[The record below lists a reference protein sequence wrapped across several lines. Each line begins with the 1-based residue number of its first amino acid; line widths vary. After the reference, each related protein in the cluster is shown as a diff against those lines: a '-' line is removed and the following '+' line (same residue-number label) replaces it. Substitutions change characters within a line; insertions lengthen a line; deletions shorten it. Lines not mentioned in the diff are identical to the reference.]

1 VYAAKVVGFDSNTEL
16 AVPSDRQDRAEFFK
30 TLPSLWMARCGAE
43 RVGGDSSRLLG
54 EKPGGVR
61 VSMNR
66 WRRWMSSIRMERGL
80 RPLLRLGP
88 TLVFAAVVTT
98 SVLGGAGGV
107 IDAGSPVA
115 GAATPTSSWST
126 QANDGPNIQVIGVSC
141 PTTSMC
147 VAVGA
152 AGDAYTT
159 IGSSSAQ
166 SGAIEV
172 TTDGGAT
179 WHAQAEPS
187 GQGILQGVSCGS
199 SSDCVAFGYTD
210 SATAIYTTDGGAHWT
225 ADTLNERLSGV
236 SCASG
241 SQCVV
246 VSEGASPILVS
257 ADGGATWNPAT
268 VPAGA
273 GVQAVSCPSTTEC
286 VAVGPS
292 STNAPTML
300 TSSDGGRTWS
310 SATPPSGVNSI
321 IDSVSCGTPT
331 TCIAIGP
338 SAAAWSNNGG
348 QTWTATTLPSS
359 VLAIYHASCS
369 PSSTT
374 CVATGISTAADGPIV
389 LSSGNSGQSWAVGTL
404 PSGTQ
409 ATDGVACVTG
419 TLCHVVGSAT
429 TQSGAA
435 APAFLSTVNSGVTWT
450 NTTVPNGVAPLL
462 SISCPTAMRCYAV
475 SGLADLVT
483 TGNGGSSWSSLAP
496 PTGLTSLQSIACSS
510 ASSCLVSGAAG
521 SKELFATSNDGTTWE
536 SRTLPDVEYGIQ
548 SVVCAAPTSCVAGGT
563 SVIGTKLNPQF
574 VGQSAISMDGGVTW
588 SVLPGDF
595 EPGALSCVNTTT
607 CAVSENDSFSTGF
620 GIEYTYLNGAASGTD
635 ISQFAD
641 GIDGLSCVTSGVCD
655 AVSAAG
661 IWHQTTD
668 DGISWQALTLP
679 SGVGS
684 LAGVSCSSAA
694 SCTAVGQQS
703 DGTPLILSTS
713 DGGSTWAEPTVPS
726 EVRSLSAVSC
736 PTSGVCEAT
745 GTGSLGGGV
754 IIGEVVAPPTT
765 SILLPANNATVSGS
779 TTLDAAASSGAGVA
793 SVSFEVSGGALNDHV
808 VGTATATYY
817 GWLSTWDTT
826 TVPNGTYSLQSV
838 ATDVDRASTTSAPI
852 TITVSNVPST
862 SVLLPANNA
871 TVSGST
877 VVDASASSS
886 VGVAAVSFELSGG
899 ALTDHVI
906 GTATATSYGWLT
918 SWDTTTVPDGTYS
931 LQSVATDKHGA
942 STTSAPVTVTVNNPT
957 PTTAVLLPAK
967 DATVSGTTYLDAS
980 ASSGVTAVVFDIA
993 GTHVTVSVSGAVK
1006 TAYGWLVGWSS
1017 ATVPNGTYTVE
1028 SVAAYAGGDNG
1039 TSPSVS
1045 FTVSN

>member
-1 VYAAKVVGFDSNTEL
+1 
-16 AVPSDRQDRAEFFK
+16 
-30 TLPSLWMARCGAE
+30 MARCGAE
-43 RVGGDSSRLLG
+43 HVGGDRSRLQD
-54 EKPGGVR
+54 EKAGGVI
-61 VSMNR
+61 VSKNR
-66 WRRWMSSIRMERGL
+66 WRRGVSSIRMERGL
-80 RPLLRLGP
+80 RPLRRLGP
-88 TLVFAAVVTT
+88 TLAFGAVVTT
-98 SVLGGAGGV
+98 CVLGGATGV
-107 IDAGSPVA
+107 IDAGTAVA
-115 GAATPTSSWST
+115 GAATPTSVWST
-126 QANDGPNIQVIGVSC
+126 QANDGPNVQVIGVSC

-147 VAVGA
+147 VAVGM
-152 AGDAYTT
+152 AGGAYTT
-159 IGSSSAQ
+159 IGTASAQ

-199 SSDCVAFGYTD
+199 TSDCVAFGYSD

-273 GVQAVSCPSTTEC
+273 AVQAVSCPSRTEC

-292 STNAPTML
+292 ATNAPTML
-300 TSSDGGRTWS
+300 TSSDGGQTWS

-359 VLAIYHASCS
+359 VLAVYHASCS

-389 LSSGNSGQSWAVGTL
+389 LYSGNSGQSWAVGTL

-429 TQSGAA
+429 TQPGAA
-435 APAFLSTVNSGVTWT
+435 APAFFSTANSGVTWT
-450 NTTVPNGVAPLL
+450 NATVPNGVAPLL
-462 SISCPTAMRCYAV
+462 SLSCPTAVRCYAI
-475 SGLADLVT
+475 SGLADLVV
-483 TGNGGSSWSSLAP
+483 TGNGGMSWSPLTP
-496 PTGLTSLQSIACSS
+496 PPGVTSLESIACSS
-510 ASSCLVSGAAG
+510 ASSCLVSGT
-521 SKELFATSNDGTTWE
+521 STNKELFATSNGGATWQ
-536 SRTLPDVEYGIQ
+536 SRALPALEYGIE
-548 SVVCAAPTSCVAGGT
+548 SVLCAAPTACVAGGL
-563 SVIGTKLNPQF
+563 SVIGTRQNPQF
-574 VGQSAISMDGGVTW
+574 VGQSAISMDGGLTW
-588 SVLPGDF
+588 TDLAGEF
-595 EPGALSCVNTTT
+595 APGALGCASTTT
-607 CAVSENDSFSTGF
+607 CVVSENDFFADGI
-620 GIEYTYLNGAASGTD
+620 GIEYVTQSGAESSTVSSPTSAE
-635 ISQFAD
+635 
-641 GIDGLSCVTSGVCD
+641 IDGLSCVRSGVCE
-655 AVSAAG
+655 AVGAAG
-661 IWHQTTD
+661 AWYQSTD
-668 DGISWQALTLP
+668 EGAEWQALTVP
-679 SGVGS
+679 SGVGPLS
-684 LAGVSCSSAA
+684 AVACSSAT

-713 DGGSTWAEPTVPS
+713 DGGSTWAEATVPS

-765 SILLPANNATVSGS
+765 SILLPANYANLSGS

-793 SVSFEVSGGALNDHV
+793 SVSFEVSGGTLTNHV

-838 ATDVDRASTTSAPI
+838 ATDVDGASTTSAPV
-852 TITVSNVPST
+852 TITVSNGPTT
-862 SVLLPANNA
+862 SVLVPVSNA

-886 VGVAAVSFELSGG
+886 VGVASVTFEVSGG
-899 ALTDHVI
+899 AFTNHAI
-906 GTATATSYGWLT
+906 GTATATYYGWLT

-942 STTSAPVTVTVNNPT
+942 STTSAPVTVTVNNPM
-957 PTTAVLLPAK
+957 PTSAVLLPAK
-967 DATVSGTTYLDAS
+967 SATVSGTTYLDAS
-980 ASSGVTAVVFDIA
+980 ASSGVTAVFFDIT
-993 GTHVTVSVSGAVK
+993 GNHVSVAISGAVK
-1006 TAYGWLVGWSS
+1006 TAYGWLIGWNS
-1017 ATVPNGTYTVE
+1017 AAVPNGTYTIQ

-1039 TSPSVS
+1039 TSSSVS

>member
-1 VYAAKVVGFDSNTEL
+1 
-16 AVPSDRQDRAEFFK
+16 
-30 TLPSLWMARCGAE
+30 
-43 RVGGDSSRLLG
+43 
-54 EKPGGVR
+54 
-61 VSMNR
+61 
-66 WRRWMSSIRMERGL
+66 
-80 RPLLRLGP
+80 
-88 TLVFAAVVTT
+88 
-98 SVLGGAGGV
+98 V
-107 IDAGSPVA
+107 IDAGTAVA
-115 GAATPTSSWST
+115 GAATPPSAWST

-152 AGDAYTT
+152 ANGA
-159 IGSSSAQ
+159 IASSEQA
-166 SGAIEV
+166 GAIEV

-187 GQGILQGVSCGS
+187 GLGILQGVSCGS
-199 SSDCVAFGYTD
+199 SSDCVAFGYTN

-225 ADTLNERLSGV
+225 SDTLNERLSDV

-246 VSEGASPILVS
+246 ATDNGASPILVS
-257 ADGGATWNPAT
+257 ADSGATWNPAT

-273 GVQAVSCPSTTEC
+273 GVSAVSCPSTTEC

-300 TSSDGGRTWS
+300 TSSDGGQTWS

-359 VLAIYHASCS
+359 VVAIYHASCS

-374 CVATGISTAADGPIV
+374 CVATGESTAADGPIV
-389 LSSGNSGQSWAVGTL
+389 LYSGNSGQSWAVGTL

-409 ATDGVACVTG
+409 ATDGVACVTSA
-419 TLCHVVGSAT
+419 LCHVVGAAT

-435 APAFLSTVNSGVTWT
+435 APDFLSTANSGVTWT

-462 SISCPTAMRCYAV
+462 SLSCPTAVRCDAV
-475 SGLADLVT
+475 SGLGDLVT
-483 TGNGGSSWSSLAP
+483 TGNGGSSWSSLTP

-510 ASSCLVSGAAG
+510 ASSCLVSGAGG
-521 SKELFATSNDGTTWE
+521 SKELFATSNGGTTWQ
-536 SRTLPDVEYGIQ
+536 SRTLPNVEYGIQ
-548 SVVCAAPTSCVAGGT
+548 SVVCAAPTACVAGGT
-563 SVIGTKLNPQF
+563 SVIGGKLNPQF
-574 VGQSAISMDGGVTW
+574 VGQSAISMDGGVSW

-595 EPGALSCVNTTT
+595 EPGALSCVSTTT

-620 GIEYTYLNGAASGTD
+620 GIEYIYRNGAASGTD
-635 ISQFAD
+635 TSQFTD
-641 GIDGLSCVTSGVCD
+641 GIDGLSCVKSGVCE

-661 IWHQTTD
+661 TWYQTTD
-668 DGISWQALTLP
+668 GLSWQALTLP

-684 LAGVSCSSAA
+684 LSGVSCSSAT

-793 SVSFEVSGGALNDHV
+793 SVSFEVSGGALTDHV
-808 VGTATATYY
+808 VGTATATLY

-838 ATDVDRASTTSAPI
+838 ATDVDGASTTSAPV
-852 TITVSNVPST
+852 TITVSNGPTT
-862 SVLLPANNA
+862 SVLVPGNNA

-886 VGVAAVSFELSGG
+886 VGVASVTFEVSGG
-899 ALTDHVI
+899 AFTNHAI
-906 GTATATSYGWLT
+906 GTATATYYGWLT

-942 STTSAPVTVTVNNPT
+942 STTSAPVTVTVNNPK

-967 DATVSGTTYLDAS
+967 SATVSGTTYLDAS
-980 ASSGVTAVVFDIA
+980 ASSGVTAVSFDIA

-1006 TAYGWLVGWSS
+1006 TAYGWLVGWNS
-1017 ATVPNGTYTVE
+1017 ATVPNGTYTIQ

-1039 TSPSVS
+1039 TSPSAS